1 MDPFSPGRI
10 HARVTLE
17 PGYAVAFTH
26 EGRTFPGLPMTT
38 LSTGGFGLRLPAAV
52 TEGMEPGQT
61 ISNIRFEHP
70 ELPGDV
76 VEGEIAHLLAQRH
89 GKTEGFTLLGVKF
102 VNPPAEFQ
110 AAVNAFVAE
119 HLAM

>member
-52 TEGMEPGQT
+52 TAGMEPGQAIT
-61 ISNIRFEHP
+61 HIRFEHP
-70 ELPGDV
+70 DLPADV
-76 VEGEIAHLLAQRH
+76 VEGAIAHLLAQRH
-89 GKTEGFTLLGVKF
+89 GNSEGFTLLGVKF
-102 VNPPAEFQ
+102 VDPPAEFQ

-119 HLAM
+119 HLVM

>member
-1 MDPFSPGRI
+1 MDPFTSGRI

-17 PGYAVAFTH
+17 PGYAVSFTH

-38 LSTGGFGLRLPAAV
+38 LSTGGFGLRLPAPV
-52 TEGMEPGQT
+52 TEGMEPGQA

-102 VNPPAEFQ
+102 LDPTLAFQ

-119 HLAM
+119 HLVL